1 MPIYYSSV
9 MLSRRLDNIS
19 PSKTVSLSNKASE
32 LKKSGKKVYNFGIGE
47 PDFTTPDGII
57 KAAFDAAKAGKTHY
71 TPSSGI
77 PELRSAIADKMKKVN
92 NVPAESGN
100 VLVTN
105 TKFSI
110 NLAAMALLNPGDEV
124 LIPEPYYLSYP
135 EIMKLYGAKPVPVRS
150 DEDYDIDFDELRKM
164 TSPRTKALI
173 YSSPSNPTGKVF
185 SEKLLRKLSDYII
198 ENDMILIADEIYEDI
213 IFEGKPFSPASI
225 PEMFDRTV
233 TVNGFSKSHAM
244 TGWRIGYMVA
254 NESIIKASDKIQ
266 QQTITC
272 APSVSQYAAL
282 AALEDKKSPKDFRD
296 KFLHRRDLVR
306 KLLSNSSLKSR
317 NPEGAFYAF
326 PQYHLDINSEK
337 FCNLLLERK
346 NVIVTPGSAFGEQG
360 KNHFRLSFATD
371 DETIMEGIERII
383 RFTEGYSGNV

>member
-1 MPIYYSSV
+1 
-9 MLSRRLDNIS
+9 
-19 PSKTVSLSNKASE
+19 
-32 LKKSGKKVYNFGIGE
+32 
-47 PDFTTPDGII
+47 
-57 KAAFDAAKAGKTHY
+57 
-71 TPSSGI
+71 
-77 PELRSAIADKMKKVN
+77 
-92 NVPAESGN
+92 
-100 VLVTN
+100 
-105 TKFSI
+105 
-110 NLAAMALLNPGDEV
+110 
-124 LIPEPYYLSYP
+124 
-135 EIMKLYGAKPVPVRS
+135 
-150 DEDYDIDFDELRKM
+150 
-164 TSPRTKALI
+164 
-173 YSSPSNPTGKVF
+173 
-185 SEKLLRKLSDYII
+185 
-198 ENDMILIADEIYEDI
+198 MILIADEIYEDI

-282 AALEDKKSPKDFRD
+282 AALEDRKSPKDFRD
-296 KFLHRRDLVR
+296 KFLHRRDLVQ

-326 PQYHLDINSEK
+326 PQYHLGINSEK
-337 FCNLLLERK
+337 FCNLLLERE

-360 KNHFRLSFATD
+360 ENHFRLSFATD